1 LAQWWTARSKFKLDL
16 FDRRWSIYMAARDM
30 IGEISVHGRASMEA
44 QHNFLV
50 GIRGARWLFNDQV
63 ASYLEQKL
71 WHRMSHLDT
80 ANAIIDAPSHPDR
93 QHHIDKKTEIMTW
106 IAAQYQEMD
115 TVFGEFFK
123 VDQNILEWLR
133 GRQRRV

>member
-1 LAQWWTARSKFKLDL
+1 
-16 FDRRWSIYMAARDM
+16 MAARDM